1 MVGGMWADRD
11 TPGVGSSG
19 LKPSRAIVA
28 CVVFET
34 GERPTGPCV
43 GIGIVIG
50 LCGGDIFIEAEV
62 VI

>member
-1 MVGGMWADRD
+1 MWTDRD

-28 CVVFET
+28 YVVFET

-43 GIGIVIG
+43 GIDIVIR
-50 LCGGDIFIEAEV
+50 LCGSDIFIEAEV
-62 VI
+62 VV